1 VLRVPPLRERT
12 EDIPLLAAHFI
23 RRRRQQ
29 QGLPPLTLSAQA
41 REVLQAYAWPG
52 NVRELRNVI
61 ERALI
66 TASQAEQIEVRHLG
80 ALAPGGA
87 APAAAPPATPTA
99 WMPTGEPTLESI
111 EREYLATLLK
121 KYGGNR
127 RKVAEVMG
135 VSERTAYRMMDRHG
149 YK

>member
-1 VLRVPPLRERT
+1 MPKEAF
-12 EDIPLLAAHFI
+12 EKIMAHFKEA
-23 RRRRQQ
+23 
-29 QGLPPLTLSAQA
+29 GVNENGWLYTTQA
-41 REVLQAYAWPG
+41 GTYGTDYLQ
-52 NVRELRNVI
+52 
-61 ERALI
+61 RALI

-80 ALAPGGA
+80 ALAP
-87 APAAAPPATPTA
+87 AAALAPATPAPPPPAA
-99 WMPTGEPTLESI
+99 WMPAGEPTLEHI
-111 EREYLATLLK
+111 EREYLASLLK